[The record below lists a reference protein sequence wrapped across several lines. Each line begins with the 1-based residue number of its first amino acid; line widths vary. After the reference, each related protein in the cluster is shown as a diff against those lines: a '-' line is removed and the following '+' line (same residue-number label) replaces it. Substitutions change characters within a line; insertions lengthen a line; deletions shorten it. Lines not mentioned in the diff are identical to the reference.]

1 MMRIVRGDGIGQSAV
16 EGMAAS
22 EFLRKD
28 RCCSVQKLRLCARQV
43 RFVRAWSWFLAG
55 APEAKLKRA
64 NSLEI

>member
-1 MMRIVRGDGIGQSAV
+1 
-16 EGMAAS
+16 MAAS